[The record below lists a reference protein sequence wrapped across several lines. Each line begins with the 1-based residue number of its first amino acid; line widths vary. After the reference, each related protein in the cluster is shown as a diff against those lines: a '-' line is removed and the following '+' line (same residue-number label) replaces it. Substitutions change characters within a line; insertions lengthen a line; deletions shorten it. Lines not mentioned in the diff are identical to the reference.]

1 MALPGGRDEGPRP
14 GNPGSA
20 NSASRPLGDVL
31 ANAMFRRLWL
41 AGALTSAMR
50 WLDLLV
56 LGVFVYDLTGSPAH
70 VAIFFFVRMI
80 PRVLFGVVIGTI
92 ADRISRQVMLVVGFL
107 ALAAVSVGLG
117 VLILTGRVEYWHLL
131 IGAFVAG
138 IFWSSEFPV
147 RRAMIGDVV
156 APGLVGRAMALDIGT
171 SAFTRMFGPVLG
183 GVLLEGIGAEAA
195 FFLEA
200 VAFVGAAAVIASL
213 RYTRPAADRPHSTAL
228 RDVADAARY
237 VRASQLLMGV
247 FAVSFVMNL
256 LAFPFMT
263 MVPVIGRETLEIDAV
278 RIGMLTSAE
287 GLGAVM
293 GSALIAARAP
303 ESSYSRI
310 YYFGSML
317 FLACVLLFSRSEVYA
332 VSLGLLWLA
341 GFGMTSFATMQT
353 TLVVT
358 SAAPE
363 MRGRALG
370 ALSLSIGSGPLGA
383 LNIGAM
389 ASLLGA
395 PLATTISS
403 AEGLAALALV
413 GLAWPVLRGEFR
425 AAPERAPAAGGE
437 APGRR

>member
-1 MALPGGRDEGPRP
+1 MTERTGPGEARP
-14 GNPGSA
+14 AGTTGSA
-20 NSASRPLGDVL
+20 ARSLGDVL
-31 ANAMFRRLWL
+31 SNATFRRLWL

-56 LGVFVYDLTGSPAH
+56 LGVFIYDLTGSPGS
-70 VAIFFFVRMI
+70 VALYFFVRMI
-80 PRVLFGVVIGTI
+80 PRVLFGIVIGTI
-92 ADRISRQVMLVVGFL
+92 ADRISRQTMLVAGFL
-107 ALAAVSVGLG
+107 ALAAVATALG
-117 VLILTGRVEYWHLL
+117 ALVLTGRIEYWHLL
-131 IGAFVAG
+131 AGGFVAG

-156 APGLVGRAMALDIGT
+156 EPALVGRAIALDIGT
-171 SAFTRMFGPVLG
+171 SAFTRMLGPVLG
-183 GVLLEGIGAEAA
+183 GVLLEGIGAQAA

-200 VAFVGAAAVIASL
+200 VAFLGAAAVVASL
-213 RYTRPAADRPHSTAL
+213 RYRPPTTGRPRSSPL

-237 VRASQLLMGV
+237 LRASQLLMGV

-256 LAFPFMT
+256 LAFPYMT

-278 RIGMLTSAE
+278 RIGLLTSAE
-287 GLGAVM
+287 GLGAVL

-303 ESSYSRI
+303 QSSYSRI

-317 FLACVLLFSRSEVYA
+317 FLVCVLLFSRSQIYL

-353 TLVVT
+353 TLVVA

-370 ALSLSIGSGPLGA
+370 ALSLSIGSNPLGA
-383 LNIGAM
+383 LHIGAM
-389 ASLLGA
+389 ADALGA
-395 PLATTISS
+395 PLATTISA
-403 AEGLAALALV
+403 AEGLVALALV
-413 GLAWPVLRGEFR
+413 GVAWPVLRGEFR
-425 AAPERAPAAGGE
+425 VAPGPAAAAGPAD